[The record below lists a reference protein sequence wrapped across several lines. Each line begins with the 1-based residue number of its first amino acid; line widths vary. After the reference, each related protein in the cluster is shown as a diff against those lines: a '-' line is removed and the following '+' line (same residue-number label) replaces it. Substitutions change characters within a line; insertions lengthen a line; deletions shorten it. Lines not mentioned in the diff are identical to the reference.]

1 MARRTK
7 EDAEATRNAL
17 LDAAEQVFLAQGVS
31 QSSLAAIAKEAG
43 ATRGAVYWHFKDKLD
58 LFNAMIDRV
67 TMPLD
72 QVIYGDLGQLSQVA
86 PLPRMCRVIHLLLN
100 GLVNDDRI
108 RRVFTILMHRMEF
121 VGELAAL
128 QVRHTSSM
136 NEFTR
141 QLALDFAAVAEQ
153 QGYALSGAPQLL
165 AIGLRSLL
173 DGLMHSWLMSIEG
186 FDLEKDGLAA
196 VQVYLVGAG
205 LPKAAV
211 AATFAEA
218 TSLPNPLAGAARL
231 PCGYVDSS
239 VL

>member
-1 MARRTK
+1 
-7 EDAEATRNAL
+7 L

-72 QVIYGDLGQLSQVA
+72 QVMYGGVGQLSEAA
-86 PLPRMCRVIHLLLN
+86 PLPRMGRVMYLLLN
-100 GLVNDDRI
+100 GLVTDERI

-153 QGYALSGAPQLL
+153 QQLQLNGSPQLL

-173 DGLMHSWLMSIEG
+173 DGLMHSWLMSVAG

-196 VQVYLVGAG
+196 IQVYLVGAG
-205 LPKAAV
+205 LPRAAV
-211 AATFAEA
+211 AAAFAEA
-218 TSLPNPLAGAARL
+218 TTVPNPLAGAARL
-231 PCGYVDSS
+231 PCGYIESR
-239 VL
+239 

>member
-7 EDAEATRNAL
+7 EDAVATRNAL

-31 QSSLAAIAKEAG
+31 QSSLAAIAQQAG

-72 QVIYGDLGQLSQVA
+72 QVVFEGVGQLAGAA
-86 PLPRMCRVIHLLLN
+86 PLSRMCRVMYLLFH
-100 GLVNDDRI
+100 GLVTDERI
-108 RRVFTILMHRMEF
+108 RRVFTIMMHRMEF

-141 QLALDFAAVAEQ
+141 RLALDFAGAAEH
-153 QGYALSGAPQLL
+153 QGVTLLSPPQLL
-165 AIGLRSLL
+165 ATGLRSLL
-173 DGLMHSWLMSIEG
+173 DGLMHSWLMGVEG
-186 FDLEKDGLAA
+186 FDLEKDGFATI
-196 VQVYLVGAG
+196 QVYLVGAG
-205 LPKAAV
+205 LPREAV
-211 AATFAEA
+211 RLAFEEA
-218 TSLPNPLAGAARL
+218 MSEPGSLPGQVRM
-231 PCGYVDSS
+231 PCRYVDMG
-239 VL
+239 

>member
-7 EDAEATRNAL
+7 EDAVATRNAL

-31 QSSLAAIAKEAG
+31 QSSLAAIAKQAG

-72 QVIYGDLGQLSQVA
+72 QVMYGNVGQFAGAA
-86 PLPRMCRVIHLLLN
+86 PLPRMCRVMYLLLN
-100 GLVNDDRI
+100 GLVTDERI
-108 RRVFTILMHRMEF
+108 RRVFTIMMHRVEF

-141 QLALDFAAVAEQ
+141 QLALDFVAAAEHEGVALH
-153 QGYALSGAPQLL
+153 YSPQLL
-165 AIGLRSLL
+165 ATGLRSLL
-173 DGLMHSWLMSIEG
+173 DGLMHSWLMGLEG
-186 FDLEKDGLAA
+186 FDLEKDGFAA
-196 VQVYLVGAG
+196 IQVYLVGAG
-205 LPKAAV
+205 LPQAAV
-211 AATFAEA
+211 RAAFEQALSEP
-218 TSLPNPLAGAARL
+218 SPLLGSARV
-231 PCGYVDSS
+231 PCGYADRQG
-239 VL
+239 